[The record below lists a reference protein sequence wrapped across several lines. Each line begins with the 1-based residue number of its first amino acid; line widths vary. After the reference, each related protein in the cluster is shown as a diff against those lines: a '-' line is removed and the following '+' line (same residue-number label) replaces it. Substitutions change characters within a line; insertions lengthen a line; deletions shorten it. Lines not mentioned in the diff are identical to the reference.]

1 MRITALLLAF
11 ILCLTFVA
19 CGGNTVNETSS
30 LSDSSE
36 VQSKEESVIKITE
49 AAVRSAE
56 TKSVGAGQ
64 AIEKLSLTPLTES
77 SSFTVKGAVNY
88 KWIAYDNYTVV
99 QHFEKGV
106 KLSDAG
112 YLFYIELPKTAFD
125 HEMYLEFF
133 AEREKVEVYSGEVA
147 YTGKDGAENEL
158 SWYSLPLGATEWTEH
173 KIPKYKLCF
182 GDGGEEYKGYV
193 FIPAESLTYRYE
205 SKDLSDIAVY
215 VKTGIETG
223 NGEAGEGMTFNIS
236 AVMPAQNFDKTVTVA
251 ESSLGKVNLS
261 ENMVMQ

>member
-1 MRITALLLAF
+1 MKALALFLSAL
-11 ILCLTFVA
+11 LCLTLVA
-19 CGGNTVNETSS
+19 CGDNSLDESSS
-30 LSDSSE
+30 LPANSE
-36 VQSKEESVIKITE
+36 VQSQEENTIKITE

-56 TKSVGAGQ
+56 TKSIGAGQ
-64 AIEKLSLTPLTES
+64 TVEKLSMTPLTES

-99 QHFEKGV
+99 QHFEKGA

-112 YLFYIELPKTAFD
+112 YLFYIELPKTDFD

-158 SWYSLPLGATEWTEH
+158 SWYSLSLGAAEWTEH

-182 GDGGEEYKGYV
+182 DDGGEEYKGYI
-193 FIPAESLTYRYE
+193 FIPSDSLTYRYE
-205 SKDLSDIAVY
+205 SKNLTDIAVY

-236 AVMPAQNFDKTVTVA
+236 SIMPAQNFDKTVTMA
-251 ESSLGKVNLS
+251 ESVLGKVNLS
-261 ENMVMQ
+261 ENAFMQ

>member
-1 MRITALLLAF
+1 MKITALFLSLL
-11 ILCLTFVA
+11 LCLTLAA
-19 CGGNTVNETSS
+19 CGSNTANESSS
-30 LSDSSE
+30 LPESSD
-36 VQSKEESVIKITE
+36 VQSQEEKTIKITE
-49 AAVRSAE
+49 TAVRSAD

-64 AIEKLSLTPLTES
+64 AVEKLSLSPLTES

-99 QHFEKGV
+99 QHFEKGA

-125 HEMYLEFF
+125 HELYFEFF

-182 GDGGEEYKGYV
+182 EDGGEEYKGYV
-193 FIPAESLTYRYE
+193 FIPSESLTYRYE
-205 SKDLSDIAVY
+205 SKDLSDIGVY

-223 NGEAGEGMTFNIS
+223 NGESGEGMTFNIS
-236 AVMPAQNFDKTVTVA
+236 TIMPAQNFDKTVTVA

-261 ENMVMQ
+261 ENAIMQ